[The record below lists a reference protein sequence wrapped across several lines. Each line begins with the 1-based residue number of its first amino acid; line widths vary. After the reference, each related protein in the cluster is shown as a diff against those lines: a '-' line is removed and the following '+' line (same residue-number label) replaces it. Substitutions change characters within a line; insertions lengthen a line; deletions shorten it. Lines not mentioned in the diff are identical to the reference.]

1 MKKYITA
8 FFMAWGY
15 FLALPCPHK
24 KWDNSIQHLMLAFL
38 PAIGMVAGGLWCLW
52 SWFLRFFSIP
62 LEIESLATMSFIF
75 FISGFFHLDGFM
87 DTCDALLSR
96 RDMLERQR
104 ILKDSTVGAFSVIS
118 VMLLISWWIVAFVFV
133 IGRPDYWMLFLI
145 PVISRTM
152 SAIHVLTRKP
162 IGHSQYKDGFSTTE
176 RKTAVSITVLLA
188 MIGVIISAILLK
200 LTGGEPQI
208 LALTVV
214 LMISIS
220 FAFTANATKQLGGM
234 SGDISGYGLC
244 LTELFGVITVAISM
258 S

>member
-24 KWDNSIQHLMLAFL
+24 KWDNSSQHLMLAFL

-62 LEIESLATMSFIF
+62 IEIESLATMSFIF

-118 VMLLISWWIVAFVFV
+118 VILLISWWVVTFVFV
-133 IGRPDYWMLFLI
+133 IDRSDYWMLFLI

-200 LTGGEPQI
+200 LTGGEPQTLI
-208 LALTVV
+208 LTVV

>member
-1 MKKYITA
+1 MKKVITA

-15 FLALPCPHK
+15 FLSLPCPYK
-24 KWDNSIQHLMLAFL
+24 KWDNSQKHLMLAFL
-38 PAIGMVAGGLWCLW
+38 PAIGMIAGGLWCLW
-52 SWFLRFFSIP
+52 AWFLRHFSIP
-62 LEIESLATMSFIF
+62 LEIESLATMTLIF
-75 FISGFFHLDGFM
+75 FVSGFFHLDGFM

-96 RDMLERQR
+96 RDMPERQR

-162 IGHSQYKDGFSTTE
+162 IGHSQYKDGFSSSD
-176 RKTAVSITVLLA
+176 RKTAICVTVLLA
-188 MIGVIISAILLK
+188 VTGVIISAILLK
-200 LTGGEPQI
+200 WTGGESQTLI
-208 LALTVV
+208 LTIV
-214 LMISIS
+214 LMISTS
-220 FAFTANATKQLGGM
+220 FGFTGNATKQLGGM

>member
-1 MKKYITA
+1 MKKFITA

-24 KWDNSIQHLMLAFL
+24 KWDNSSQHLMLAFL
-38 PAIGMVAGGLWCLW
+38 PAIGMVAGALWCLW
-52 SWFLRFFSIP
+52 AWFLRMFDIP
-62 LEIESLATMSFIF
+62 QEIESLATMTFIF

-118 VMLLISWWIVAFVFV
+118 VILLISWWVVTFIFV

-162 IGHSQYKDGFSTTE
+162 IGHSQYRDGFSSTE
-176 RKTAVSITVLLA
+176 RKSAVSITVFLA
-188 MIGVIISAILLK
+188 MMGVIISAILLK
-200 LTGGEPQI
+200 LTGGEPQT
-208 LALTVV
+208 LVLTVV
-214 LMISIS
+214 LMVSTS
-220 FAFTANATKQLGGM
+220 FAFTVNATKQLGGM

-244 LTELFGVITVAISM
+244 LTELFGVIAVAISM

>member
-24 KWDNSIQHLMLAFL
+24 KWDNSIQHIMLAFL
-38 PAIGMVAGGLWCLW
+38 PAIGMVAGALWCLW
-52 SWFLRFFSIP
+52 AYFLRLFSLPI
-62 LEIESLATMSFIF
+62 EIESLATMSFIF

-96 RDMLERQR
+96 RDMIERQR

-118 VMLLISWWIVAFVFV
+118 VILLISWWIVTFVFV
-133 IGRPDYWMLFLI
+133 IGIPDYWMLFLI

-162 IGHSQYKDGFSTTE
+162 IGHSQYKDGFTSSE
-176 RKTAVSITVLLA
+176 RKMALYLTVLLA
-188 MIGVIISAILLK
+188 TIGVIISAILLK
-200 LTGGEPQI
+200 LTGGETQT

-234 SGDISGYGLC
+234 SGDISGYGIC

>member
-1 MKKYITA
+1 MKKFITA

-24 KWDNSIQHLMLAFL
+24 KWDNSSQHLMLAFL
-38 PAIGMVAGGLWCLW
+38 PAIGMVAGALWCLW
-52 SWFLRFFSIP
+52 AWFLRLFDIP
-62 LEIESLATMSFIF
+62 QEIESLATMTFIF

-118 VMLLISWWIVAFVFV
+118 VILLISWWVVTFVFV
-133 IGRPDYWMLFLI
+133 IDRPDYWMLFLI

-162 IGHSQYKDGFSTTE
+162 IGHSQYCDDWGNYKCNPFKTDRWRTTNPCYYSSFNDFYILWIYGKCNKAAWWHE
-176 RKTAVSITVLLA
+176 WRYLWVWSLFNRTLRSYNSSYFDELGIAEPSYVFIIDLA
-188 MIGVIISAILLK
+188 
-200 LTGGEPQI
+200 
-208 LALTVV
+208 
-214 LMISIS
+214 
-220 FAFTANATKQLGGM
+220 
-234 SGDISGYGLC
+234 
-244 LTELFGVITVAISM
+244 
-258 S
+258 